1 MSLHF
6 VTLKCSFLLVPV
18 QNCCEVVWCWGLHP
32 VMATEDDSR
41 AMKKSLREEQ
51 MLICS
56 VLENLAGAQK
66 CTNKKNK
73 YININSIS
81 PVYKTTDNR
90 AIICTPHFKANTPRG
105 TQVGA
110 SYLHNTGA
118 GR

>member
-66 CTNKKNK
+66 CTIKKKNTL
-73 YININSIS
+73 IS
-81 PVYKTTDNR
+81 TPSALFIKR
-90 AIICTPHFKANTPRG
+90 RIIGP
-105 TQVGA
+105 
-110 SYLHNTGA
+110 
-118 GR
+118 

>member
-32 VMATEDDSR
+32 VMATEDGSSKYSIHFLKSR

-66 CTNKKNK
+66 CTIKKKNTL
-73 YININSIS
+73 IS
-81 PVYKTTDNR
+81 TPSALFIKR
-90 AIICTPHFKANTPRG
+90 RIIGP
-105 TQVGA
+105 
-110 SYLHNTGA
+110 
-118 GR
+118 